1 MTTVADGT
9 LRVDTIACVL
19 LVPRVE
25 HVAVD
30 GVVMDHGPL
39 RSRSCHRVCRAH
51 LCARAWKA
59 RIYGFYELRDFYH
72 TESSRSIESYNYT
85 YTIKLLL

>member
-1 MTTVADGT
+1 MSWPG
-9 LRVDTIACVL
+9 IAS
-19 LVPRVE
+19 VE
-25 HVAVD
+25 WAA
-30 GVVMDHGPL
+30 GAGGC
-39 RSRSCHRVCRAH
+39 CHRVCRAH

-72 TESSRSIESYNYT
+72 TENSGSIESYNYI